1 MESQCHHEPHQHVSV
16 AGELT
21 ARTATYPRLP
31 SLLCIR
37 YAKAILNPV
46 KENILFHSFE
56 NTALSLVNE
65 SPDHWN
71 QENGMLI
78 RYHATAHSQAF
89 KPNEVECPVPDE
101 QISSWRKTVAV
112 FSDGTREEKEDN
124 WREATVDPF
133 GPLDKR
139 KDPGLGNMFQDLT
152 NLA

>member
-46 KENILFHSFE
+46 KDNILFQTRE
-56 NTALSLVNE
+56 NSATSLVN
-65 SPDHWN
+65 DHLDFWS
-71 QENGMLI
+71 QENGYLV
-78 RYHATAHSQAF
+78 RHHSLARTQAF
-89 KPNEVECPVPDE
+89 KPNEVEYPIPDA

-112 FSDGTREEKEDN
+112 FSDGTREEK
-124 WREATVDPF
+124 
-133 GPLDKR
+133 
-139 KDPGLGNMFQDLT
+139 KDHGLEQHQPVAMSFELILGGTLPGHMPK
-152 NLA
+152 